1 MTSGHG
7 KRRCHDPGTV
17 IATAVTPLGRSLDV
31 RFVVP
36 RGGFSR
42 ASPLP
47 LGGGGGGGAASQLEG
62 QGHGIRALGF
72 QSGQEC
78 GPSRGEGPR
87 LGPLVAAAAQPGE
100 PLNRPTVGTRQLLR
114 GGSARDGRQG
124 SRRRGRPAEEAS
136 EIFAKFHAN
145 SWKC

>member
-36 RGGFSR
+36 SGGFSR

-62 QGHGIRALGF
+62 QGRGIRALAF
-72 QSGQEC
+72 QSSQEC

-87 LGPLVAAAAQPGE
+87 LGPSSPPQPSLE
-100 PLNRPTVGTRQLLR
+100 NR
-114 GGSARDGRQG
+114 
-124 SRRRGRPAEEAS
+124 
-136 EIFAKFHAN
+136 
-145 SWKC
+145 